1 MTQPQSAEHA
11 QTKTARQR
19 LIVSLIEREPIP
31 SQSELLGRLAE
42 HGVRVTQ
49 ATLSRDLGEIGAVK
63 VRAASGGV
71 YAVPGEGGDR
81 SSLFSAQGADVF
93 DAKLQRLLEEVLV
106 SAVRSGALVV
116 LRTPPGAAQYLA
128 SAIDR
133 SVMSGVIGTIAGDD
147 TVLVIASGETEGGRI
162 ARLFLELA
170 GHPGPEHETDD
181 GQASGPGRDA
191 AE

>member
-1 MTQPQSAEHA
+1 MDHGESAQP

-19 LIVSLIEREPIP
+19 LIVSLIEREPVS
-31 SQSELLGRLAE
+31 SQSELLRRLAD
-42 HGVRVTQ
+42 HGVKVTQ
-49 ATLSRDLGEIGAVK
+49 ATLSRDLGELGAVK
-63 VRAASGGV
+63 VRGTSGAV

-81 SSLFSAQGADVF
+81 AGLFAAQGADVF

-133 SVMSGVIGTIAGDD
+133 SVVRGAIGTIAGDD
-147 TVLVIASGETEGGRI
+147 TVVVIASGDEDGERLT
-162 ARLFLELA
+162 RLFLELA
-170 GHPGPEHETDD
+170 GQGEH
-181 GQASGPGRDA
+181 GRMPDA
-191 AE
+191 